1 LKKSFPGF
9 SFVLFVPLCDP
20 NFCRVALD
28 SRVVRII
35 MSKIALITG
44 ANRGLG
50 LETAR
55 QLARDH
61 GFSVLLGARDET
73 KGLAAQ
79 TELRSEGIDAHFV
92 QLDVT
97 DENSIARAASTI
109 AQEYGVVDVLVNNAG
124 IMLEHNFQVGGVP
137 GSDWKK
143 TFDVNFFGVVDTTN
157 AALPLLEKSDAP
169 RIVNLSAILGSI
181 TEISKPQMKIW
192 IRASY
197 SASKAAL
204 NAYTVSLAQ
213 EHANSKWKI
222 NAAHPGWAKTEL
234 GGPQAPMTPAQGVK
248 TVVQLAT
255 LGEDGPN
262 GGFFHV
268 NKPMPW

>member
-1 LKKSFPGF
+1 
-9 SFVLFVPLCDP
+9 
-20 NFCRVALD
+20 
-28 SRVVRII
+28 

-61 GFSVLLGARDET
+61 GFSVWLACRHPEVGLGAEKILTDE
-73 KGLAAQ
+73 GL
-79 TELRSEGIDAHFV
+79 DAHFV
-92 QLDVT
+92 PLDVT
-97 DENSIARAASTI
+97 DEDSIQKAARLVS
-109 AQEYGVVDVLVNNAG
+109 EKCGRLDVLVNNAG
-124 IMLEHNFQVGGVP
+124 IMLEHDFKVGGVP
-137 GSDWKK
+137 SSDWKK

-157 AALPLLEKSDAP
+157 AVLPLLEKSDAP
-169 RIVNLSAILGSI
+169 RVVNLSAILGSL
-181 TEISKPQMKIW
+181 TEISKPQMKQW

-204 NAYTVSLAQ
+204 NAYTVCLTQ

-222 NAAHPGWAKTEL
+222 NAAHPGWAKTIL
-234 GGPQAPMTPAQGVK
+234 GGPQAPMTAAQGVK
-248 TVVQLAT
+248 TVIQLAT
-255 LGEDGPN
+255 LGNDGPS

-268 NKPMPW
+268 GKLMAW

>member
-1 LKKSFPGF
+1 M
-9 SFVLFVPLCDP
+9 
-20 NFCRVALD
+20 NR
-28 SRVVRII
+28 
-35 MSKIALITG
+35 IALITG

-61 GFSVLLGARDET
+61 GFSVLLSARDEG

-79 TELRSEGIDAHFV
+79 SELQGEGLDAHFV
-92 QLDVT
+92 SLDVT
-97 DENSIARAASTI
+97 DEDSVAKAARFV
-109 AQEYGVVDVLVNNAG
+109 AQEYGLLDVLVNNAG
-124 IMLEHNFQVGGVP
+124 IMLEHNFKVGGVP
-137 GSDWKK
+137 SSDWKT
-143 TFDVNFFGVVDTTN
+143 TFEVNFFGVVNTTN
-157 AALPLLEKSDAP
+157 AFLPLLDKSNAP
-169 RIVNLSAILGSI
+169 RIVNLSAILGSLS
-181 TEISKPQMKIW
+181 EISKPQMKTW

-204 NAYTVSLAQ
+204 NAYTVALAQ

-234 GGPQAPMTPAQGVK
+234 GGPQAPMTAAQGVK

-255 LGEDGPN
+255 LGEEGPN

-268 NKPMPW
+268 SKTINW

>member
-1 LKKSFPGF
+1 
-9 SFVLFVPLCDP
+9 
-20 NFCRVALD
+20 
-28 SRVVRII
+28 
-35 MSKIALITG
+35 MSKIAFITG

-61 GFSVLLGARDET
+61 GFTVLLGARDET
-73 KGLAAQ
+73 KGCAAQ
-79 TELRSEGIDAHFV
+79 DELRAEGLDAHFFRH
-92 QLDVT
+92 DVT
-97 DENSIARAASTI
+97 DESSALLAVNQIEK
-109 AQEYGVVDVLVNNAG
+109 QFGHVDVLVNNAG
-124 IMLEHNFQVGGVP
+124 IMLEHTFQVGGVP
-137 GSDWKK
+137 SDDWKK
-143 TFDVNFFGVVDTTN
+143 TFDVNFFGVVNTTN
-157 AALPLLEKSDAP
+157 AFLPLLELSDAP

-181 TEISKPQMKIW
+181 SEISKPQMKIW

-234 GGPQAPMTPAQGVK
+234 GGPKALMTAAQGVK

-255 LGEDGPN
+255 LEEDGPN

-268 NKPMPW
+268 SKTINW

>member
-1 LKKSFPGF
+1 MQKT
-9 SFVLFVPLCDP
+9 
-20 NFCRVALD
+20 
-28 SRVVRII
+28 
-35 MSKIALITG
+35 ALITG

-61 GFSVLLGARDET
+61 GFTVYLGARNET
-73 KGLAAQ
+73 RGLQAQ
-79 TELRSEGIDAHFV
+79 EKLRGEGLDVHYIA
-92 QLDVT
+92 LDVT
-97 DENSIARAASTI
+97 DANSVHKAAS
-109 AQEYGVVDVLVNNAG
+109 QLDSLDVLVNNAG
-124 IMLEHNFQVGGVP
+124 IMLEHEFQVGGV
-137 GSDWKK
+137 DIEIWKS
-143 TFDVNFFGVVDTTN
+143 TFAVNLFGVVEVTN
-157 AALPLLEKSDAP
+157 SFLPLLEKSDAP

-181 TEISKPQMKIW
+181 SEISKPQMKTW

-204 NAYTVSLAQ
+204 NAFTVALAQ
-213 EHANSKWKI
+213 EKPAFKI

-234 GGPQAPMTPAQGVK
+234 GGPQALVAVDRAVK

-255 LGEDGPN
+255 LPEDGPT

-268 NKPMPW
+268 GRSLNW

>member
-1 LKKSFPGF
+1 
-9 SFVLFVPLCDP
+9 
-20 NFCRVALD
+20 
-28 SRVVRII
+28 
-35 MSKIALITG
+35 MSIALITG

-61 GFSVLLGARDET
+61 GFCVLLGARDEA
-73 KGLAAQ
+73 KGSEAQ
-79 TELRSEGIDAHFV
+79 ELLQAEGLDAHWV

-97 DENSIARAASTI
+97 DEDTLARAARFVAS
-109 AQEYGVVDVLVNNAG
+109 EYGLLDVLVNNAG
-124 IMLEHNFQVGGVP
+124 IMLEHSFQVGGVP
-137 GSDWKK
+137 SSDWKR
-143 TFDVNFFGVVDTTN
+143 TFDVNFFGAVDTTN
-157 AALPLLEKSDAP
+157 AFLPLLDKSDAP
-169 RIVNLSAILGSI
+169 RIVNLSAILGSL
-181 TEISKPQMKIW
+181 TEISKPQMKTW

-234 GGPQAPMTPAQGVK
+234 GGPQAPMTAAQGVK

-255 LGEDGPN
+255 LGEEGPN

-268 NKPMPW
+268 GKPMPW